1 MCISLKFSTSVVV
14 IGICSH
20 SLQYS
25 TIFRTNYFRQILQLF
40 MFHFIFRL
48 EKPRERRWHI
58 ERAFKTWFK
67 GPDLKYY
74 IKVFNY
80 RDWGKQCCVADLFWP
95 EPNFSKKIFFTAFRV
110 YVELKGFLKAP
121 SRQKKVSAL
130 QHWRMGFYIG
140 NRGEISGVFES
151 DLTSLHSWAP
161 LT

>member
-1 MCISLKFSTSVVV
+1 MCICSLINIFLFFMKKKSYCISSPLCNILNFSLCISLKFSTSVVV

-25 TIFRTNYFRQILQLF
+25 TIFRINDFRQILQLF

-58 ERAFKTWFK
+58 ERAFKTWVK

-95 EPNFSKKIFFTAFRV
+95 EPNFSNFFLF
-110 YVELKGFLKAP
+110 LQLSGFML
-121 SRQKKVSAL
+121 S
-130 QHWRMGFYIG
+130 WRDF
-140 NRGEISGVFES
+140 
-151 DLTSLHSWAP
+151 
-161 LT
+161 